1 MGVKNIKV
9 SLWFYLSAL
18 IVYFFSFISGFS
30 IGLYVLFG
38 VILLLLFGLAISFK
52 LLRKEMNI
60 SILIGISILICVV
73 SYIVWFLLVHN
84 VDDYYIFYPFTL
96 FV

>member
-1 MGVKNIKV
+1 MTQMNI
-9 SLWFYLSAL
+9 SLKFYLSAL
-18 IVYFFSFISGFS
+18 FIYFLSFISGFS

-38 VILLLLFGLAISFK
+38 AILLLLFGLAISLK

-60 SILIGISILICVV
+60 FILISISIVICVISFV
-73 SYIVWFLLVHN
+73 VWYLLVHH
-84 VDDYYIFYPFTL
+84 VDDYYIFYPFAI